1 MKNQRLDVFFQ
12 DFFNDP
18 VVFLCRL
25 VLSHRQNQ
33 VERDFSINT
42 EILNQNTKEE
52 AIVSLQG
59 LF

>member
-18 VVFLCRL
+18 VVFLCGL
-25 VLSHRQNQ
+25 VLSHGQNQ

-52 AIVSLQG
+52 TIVSLQG